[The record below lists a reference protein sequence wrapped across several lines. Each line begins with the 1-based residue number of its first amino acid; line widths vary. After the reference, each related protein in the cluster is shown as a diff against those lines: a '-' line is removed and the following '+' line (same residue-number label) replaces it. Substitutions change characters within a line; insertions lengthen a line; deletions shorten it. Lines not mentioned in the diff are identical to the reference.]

1 MNFAVKSVLISTDK
15 KFIVLVNKKVVWFL
29 ALCTKYERSVNGTKK
44 LTAAMLLSALA
55 VSGFAGCMADKP
67 KQSNNSETLIVSET
81 NPENVV
87 RSKSAEVGDF
97 FEPAE
102 EPFSSYTY
110 DFTAYGSKYLITV
123 TPDEKGTGLNLSVE
137 DNSFG
142 FSEFSVEPPAG
153 YVVVLPYS
161 QEYASE
167 VCTVIRS
174 SEENAEVPDLLKID
188 FYLAVFDNDGLPYS
202 VSRFYSILNDSLVEV
217 EVYDTTGEYETEIA
231 GTVSLDM
238 DTTSAGL
245 KSNTEYLSEMDY
257 IPESSLYR
265 TEELKFMPAP
275 NITQN
280 DDGSLDTKV
289 VTYTLNPHDM
299 TMRRQNENCSLE
311 TNPLY
316 YGYSVYAEA
325 GEIYKYFKM
334 TSLNVTDYEHYVEVK
349 NGDYS
354 LYFFKVDDPRFHT
367 VQELRD
373 YVSRYFAENIVD
385 EMFRSAPQQYRDI
398 DGELYTVLG
407 DGGIDE
413 TLGRLTITDWQ
424 IEEVADDSGVSKK
437 IITYHTKQEKY
448 NELHEMTGYIDGGDF
463 VVETTGNG
471 TGFLVTKYRYS
482 AL

>member
-1 MNFAVKSVLISTDK
+1 M
-15 KFIVLVNKKVVWFL
+15 FIVLINKKQFGFL
-29 ALCTKYERSVNGTKK
+29 TFCIKCERSVNGTKK
-44 LTAAMLLSALA
+44 LTAFMLLLA
-55 VSGFAGCMADKP
+55 ASVSGFAGCMADK
-67 KQSNNSETLIVSET
+67 QDVVTNSESLIVSET
-81 NPENVV
+81 VPDNVV
-87 RSKSAEVGDF
+87 RSKSAEVGDL

-110 DFTAYGSKYLITV
+110 DFAAYGSKYLITV
-123 TPDEKGTGLNLSVE
+123 TPDEKGTGLTLSVE

-153 YVVVLPYS
+153 YVVVMPYS

-188 FYLAVFDNDGLPYS
+188 FYLAVFDDESLPYS
-202 VSRFYSILNDSLVEV
+202 VSRFYSILNGSLVEV
-217 EVYDTTGEYETEIA
+217 EVYDTTGEYESEFA
-231 GTVSLDM
+231 AA
-238 DTTSAGL
+238 TTFDAIPMVL
-245 KSNTEYLSEMDY
+245 NEEKAKSGTEYLSEMDY
-257 IPESSLYR
+257 IPDSSLYR
-265 TEELKFMPAP
+265 TEEFKFMPAP
-275 NITQN
+275 TVTQY
-280 DDGSLDTKV
+280 DDGSLDVNV

-299 TMRRQNENCSLE
+299 TMRRQKEDCSLE

-325 GEIYKYFKM
+325 GDIYKYFTM
-334 TSLNVTDYEHYVEVK
+334 TSLNVTDYENYVEVK
-349 NGDYS
+349 NGDSS

-373 YVSRYFAENIVD
+373 YVSRWFSADIVE

-424 IEEVADDSGVSKK
+424 IEEVADDGVTGAKK
-437 IITYHTKQEKY
+437 IITYHTKQEKF
-448 NELHEMTGYIDGGDF
+448 NELHEMTGYVDGGDF
-463 VVETTGNG
+463 VVETSGDG
-471 TGFLVTKYRYS
+471 TDFLITKYRYS
-482 AL
+482 VL